1 MLVISSARSLKRH
14 IHAHFCEQT
23 TIRQVLFYFN
33 LYYKFNCLSQLG
45 EFLEEFIKQS
55 LLPLTV
61 PINHET
67 LKMLREETRKIVLTI
82 VQDEMHKNSAQLIRV
97 LRSAANANRD
107 LIFSFVGVK
116 QWEEFADG
124 FDATKS
130 AQLPKV
136 VVWDGNEEYEL
147 VRLF

>member
-1 MLVISSARSLKRH
+1 M
-14 IHAHFCEQT
+14 ED
-23 TIRQVLFYFN
+23 
-33 LYYKFNCLSQLG
+33 
-45 EFLEEFIKQS
+45 FIKQS

-67 LKMLREETRKIVLTI
+67 LKMLKEETRKIVLTI
-82 VQDEMHKNSAQLIRV
+82 VQDEMHENSAQLIRV

-116 QWEEFADG
+116 QWEEFAEG

-130 AQLPKV
+130 SQLPKV

>member
-1 MLVISSARSLKRH
+1 MP
-14 IHAHFCEQT
+14 
-23 TIRQVLFYFN
+23 
-33 LYYKFNCLSQLG
+33 LS
-45 EFLEEFIKQS
+45 
-55 LLPLTV
+55 V

-67 LKMLREETRKIVLTI
+67 LKMLKEETRKIVLTI
-82 VQDEMHKNSAQLIRV
+82 VQDEMHENSAQLIRI

-147 VRLF
+147 VKLF